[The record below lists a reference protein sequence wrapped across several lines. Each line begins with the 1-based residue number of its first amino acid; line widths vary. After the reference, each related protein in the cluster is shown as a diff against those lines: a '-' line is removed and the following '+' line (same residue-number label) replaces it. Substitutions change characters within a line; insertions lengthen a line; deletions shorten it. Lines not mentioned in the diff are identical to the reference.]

1 VSGLPTLS
9 SDDRAAIQRQIELD
23 LEIEK
28 RACERSLEALTRS
41 AWSIIEP
48 GTKLKWNWHLRTICG
63 YLEAFNRGEFP
74 DKRLII
80 NVPPGTMKSIIV
92 SVMFPLWIWLNDR
105 TARYVTVSCEEGLAV
120 RDARRMKQ
128 IIESE
133 WFQRNWDIKL
143 SNDQNEKMLYENTE
157 RGFRQALGI
166 NSKVTGKRGDLMIID
181 DPLDAKQGFS
191 DVIRQGVNDAWDQG
205 LSSRLNDLEHSG
217 VVLIM
222 QRLHAEDLTG
232 HLLKKVKSKW
242 TRLTIPMRYE
252 GSPTFDAGKDIGRP
266 DLNDPRTQ
274 KGELLFPE
282 RFSEKATQALE
293 EDLGEYG
300 TAGQLQQRPVPT
312 GGGILKK
319 HWWRVWADDVKLPTC
334 DHIFHSWDTAFS
346 EKDMQNAAFSA
357 CTRWGIFWHEQ
368 RERYC
373 ILALGMWFERLGY
386 DELRAKLKEM
396 DKKYNP
402 DVNLIERKATGISLI
417 QDMKR
422 ASPGRVRAYS
432 PGKGEDKVSRAHS
445 VSPMLQSGLVYVP
458 NKLWAIG
465 DGKSKLGLIDYAAQF
480 PNGGPP
486 SADLCF
492 VAGTLIAT
500 KRGDIPI
507 EEITTNDYVLT
518 PIGWKKVKA
527 TGFTGIRHVISKCG
541 LVGTKNHPVYTFDKG
556 FKNLDTIT
564 QASKLMRSNVCD
576 FIKIARLGWLNL
588 TVENTEEYQLT
599 ANIIL
604 LIGSIAKISR
614 KVCMSI
620 FGDFI
625 TDKMFQMDMKSIIS
639 MVIRLTIALR
649 ILSAY
654 RVVCI
659 GHCLKKILI
668 KIKSEFSCKVLDL
681 SHLNGTNQMLAE
693 HGIVKMQREPSAHQK
708 HEKNLGKQEI
718 LLRVLKSVFGAA
730 KSLNIKASVE
740 SSAHQDVRLKKVDI
754 EEVSISSSINT
765 MRPVFNLSVDYPNC
779 YFANGILVHNCDTIT
794 QALIYLRAG
803 NWAGDH
809 PDDHEE
815 IVEHPLTEE
824 QEEDLQPQRRSYYG

>member
-1 VSGLPTLS
+1 VSELPTLS
-9 SDDRAAIQRQIELD
+9 SDDRAALQRQIELD

-48 GTKLKWNWHLRTICG
+48 GTKLKWNWHLRTICA

-92 SVMFPLWIWLNDR
+92 SVMLPLWIWLNDR
-105 TARYVTVSCEEGLAV
+105 TARYVTVSCEEGLAT

-128 IIESE
+128 IIESD
-133 WFQRNWDIKL
+133 WFQRNWDIKF
-143 SNDQNEKMLYENTE
+143 SVDQNEKTLYENTDK
-157 RGFRQALGI
+157 GFRQALGI

-181 DPLDAKQGFS
+181 DPMDAKQGFS

-222 QRLHAEDLTG
+222 QRLHEDDLTG

-266 DLNDPRTQ
+266 DLNDPRTK

-300 TAGQLQQRPVPT
+300 TAGQLQQRPTPS

-319 HWWRVWADDVKLPTC
+319 HWWRIHPDDVKLPVC

-386 DELRAKLKEM
+386 DELRAKLKEL

-402 DVNLIERKATGISLI
+402 DVNLIEKKATGISLI

-422 ASPGRVRAYS
+422 ASPGRVRAFS

-465 DGKSKLGLIDYAAQF
+465 DGKKQLGLIDYAAQF

-486 SADLCF
+486 SPDL
-492 VAGTLIAT
+492 T
-500 KRGDIPI
+500 
-507 EEITTNDYVLT
+507 
-518 PIGWKKVKA
+518 
-527 TGFTGIRHVISKCG
+527 
-541 LVGTKNHPVYTFDKG
+541 
-556 FKNLDTIT
+556 
-564 QASKLMRSNVCD
+564 
-576 FIKIARLGWLNL
+576 
-588 TVENTEEYQLT
+588 
-599 ANIIL
+599 
-604 LIGSIAKISR
+604 
-614 KVCMSI
+614 
-620 FGDFI
+620 
-625 TDKMFQMDMKSIIS
+625 
-639 MVIRLTIALR
+639 
-649 ILSAY
+649 
-654 RVVCI
+654 
-659 GHCLKKILI
+659 
-668 KIKSEFSCKVLDL
+668 
-681 SHLNGTNQMLAE
+681 
-693 HGIVKMQREPSAHQK
+693 
-708 HEKNLGKQEI
+708 
-718 LLRVLKSVFGAA
+718 
-730 KSLNIKASVE
+730 
-740 SSAHQDVRLKKVDI
+740 
-754 EEVSISSSINT
+754 
-765 MRPVFNLSVDYPNC
+765 
-779 YFANGILVHNCDTIT
+779 DTIT

-809 PDDHEE
+809 PDDHDE
-815 IVEHPLTEE
+815 IVEHPMTEE
-824 QEEDLQPQRRSYYG
+824 QEDDLQPQRRSYYG